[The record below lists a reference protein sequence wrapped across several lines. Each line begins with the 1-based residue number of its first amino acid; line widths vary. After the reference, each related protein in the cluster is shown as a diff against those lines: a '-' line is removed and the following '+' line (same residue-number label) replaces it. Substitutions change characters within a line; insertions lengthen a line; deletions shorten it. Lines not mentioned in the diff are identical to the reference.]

1 LKSLRSRP
9 MDELKYRYLRWKMG
23 RARSKFD
30 VYSGGRSPNDDWK
43 TDWKKH
49 IH

>member
-1 LKSLRSRP
+1 
-9 MDELKYRYLRWKMG
+9 MG

-30 VYSGGRSPNDDWK
+30 VYSGGRSDYVWK
-43 TDWKKH
+43 NDWKKH

>member
-1 LKSLRSRP
+1 
-9 MDELKYRYLRWKMG
+9 MDELKYRWLRWKMG

-30 VYSGGRSPNDDWK
+30 VYSGGRSDDDWK
-43 TDWKKH
+43 SDWKKH